1 MSRLHL
7 MAFVLALAIPDAFL
21 ASANVQSSGGVFAID
36 PATIAGGGAT
46 LSGGAFQLS
55 GTIGQPTATTLAAS
69 SYSLYDGFWA
79 PASALTDLIFA
90 NGFDP

>member
-1 MSRLHL
+1 MSRIHL
-7 MAFVLALAIPDAFL
+7 LTFIVALAIADAFL
-21 ASANVQSSGGVFAID
+21 ASANAQSSGGVFAID
-36 PATIAGGGAT
+36 PASIAGGGGT
-46 LSGGAFQLS
+46 LIGGAFQLT
-55 GTIGQPTATTLAAS
+55 GTIGQPAASTLAAS